1 MDKCLRCGA
10 PNPELGVLL
19 VKGSTS
25 WDIRFRRDGAWSF
38 SRKDPVRAVA
48 CRACGHIEL
57 VLAAVAGRPAD
68 AAPQENA

>member
-10 PNPELGVLL
+10 PDPEAGVLM
-19 VKGSTS
+19 VRASTS
-25 WDIRFRRDGAWSF
+25 WDIRFRRAAAWSF

-57 VLAAVAGRPAD
+57 ALAAGPRPPAD
-68 AAPQENA
+68 AAPQESA